1 LYRDSIL
8 DLGSGFAIDKASK
21 FRGQNVEI
29 EIKIP
34 VGKKILFDESLENKL
49 NEVSFKRSNRRWPRN
64 GWNYDFDEARRWRT
78 GVEFTMGSDGVLTS
92 NGSTIN
98 KSSRPA
104 NGEYRYQDNNIQTKP
119 ATDDIQR
126 QIEEERQRK
135 KEAEDRIKQLEK
147 QKTEEQKSNTNN
159 PESIDDKED
168 DVAMSSPSPVFSLM
182 KSFF

>member
-1 LYRDSIL
+1 
-8 DLGSGFAIDKASK
+8 
-21 FRGQNVEI
+21 
-29 EIKIP
+29 
-34 VGKKILFDESLENKL
+34 
-49 NEVSFKRSNRRWPRN
+49 
-64 GWNYDFDEARRWRT
+64 
-78 GVEFTMGSDGVLTS
+78 LTS
-92 NGSTIN
+92 SGNTIN

-126 QIEEERQRK
+126 QIEDEKQRK